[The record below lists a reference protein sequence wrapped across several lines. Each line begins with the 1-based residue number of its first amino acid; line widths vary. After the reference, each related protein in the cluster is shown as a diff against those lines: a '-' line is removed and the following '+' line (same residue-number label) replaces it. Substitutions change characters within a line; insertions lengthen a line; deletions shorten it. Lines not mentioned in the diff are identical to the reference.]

1 MWHNV
6 LNPDIGPFKTEQS
19 MLPHFGECNA
29 AGARTVGD
37 QSPLQ
42 ARAAVEWK
50 EREREMSVVEDQIVR
65 VCRE

>member
-1 MWHNV
+1 
-6 LNPDIGPFKTEQS
+6 

-50 EREREMSVVEDQIVR
+50 ERERDERRRSSVEDQNVR